1 MLRVMRRIHQFN
13 NRKTLTK
20 LNPIMII
27 IARMRTRELI
37 NTNKNKNKMTGT
49 KSQLRRKNK
58 EVDVIRKYNNK
69 IMRLYNKFKRNNKKK
84 TKINPNGT
92 WKKSKRNNPT
102 KMKVSGYN
110 KTHLNKLKEVVKM
123 L

>member
-1 MLRVMRRIHQFN
+1 MLRVMRRIRQFN
-13 NRKTLTK
+13 NRKALAK

-37 NTNKNKNKMTGT
+37 NTNKNKMTGA

-69 IMRLYNKFKRNNKKK
+69 IIRLYNKFKRNNKKK

-102 KMKVSGYN
+102 KMKVSRYN